1 METQQTIRIRV
12 SPEAAQ
18 TYESAPNEQQRKLD
32 ALLSL
37 KLSEVNRGK
46 RSLEEIMSDISRKA
60 QQRGIKQSDL
70 IHVPRCP

>member
-1 METQQTIRIRV
+1 METQTIRIRV

-60 QQRGIKQSDL
+60 QQRGMTPDILEYIRDA
-70 IHVPRCP
+70 

>member
-46 RSLEEIMSDISRKA
+46 RSLEEIMSHISRKA

-70 IHVPRCP
+70 IQVPRCP

>member
-1 METQQTIRIRV
+1 METQTIRIRV

-60 QQRGIKQSDL
+60 QKRGVKQSDL
-70 IHVPRCP
+70 THVLRCP